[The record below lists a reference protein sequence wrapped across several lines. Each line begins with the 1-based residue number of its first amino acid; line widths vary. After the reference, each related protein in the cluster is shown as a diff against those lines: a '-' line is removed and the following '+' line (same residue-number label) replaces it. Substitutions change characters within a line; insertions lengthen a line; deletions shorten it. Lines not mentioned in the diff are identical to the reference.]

1 MFLPVKRV
9 SIQGYPSAPIVPC
22 LDAEKPLLG
31 VEGFS
36 ADTATCIGMR
46 QEARHNLSGGPS
58 FRGECHDASL
68 AGSPL
73 GSV

>member
-31 VEGFS
+31 G
-36 ADTATCIGMR
+36 
-46 QEARHNLSGGPS
+46 QELIVDKGYGLR
-58 FRGECHDASL
+58 
-68 AGSPL
+68 
-73 GSV
+73 